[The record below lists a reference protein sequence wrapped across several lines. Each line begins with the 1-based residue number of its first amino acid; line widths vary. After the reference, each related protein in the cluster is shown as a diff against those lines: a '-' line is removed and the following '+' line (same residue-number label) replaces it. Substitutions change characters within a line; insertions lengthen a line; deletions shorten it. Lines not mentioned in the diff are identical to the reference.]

1 MGFLGNLWDSVKGT
15 AKQVSLDKVTEL
27 GEQLATKGKDLV
39 EEGKGAVEKWANWV
53 KEKTPDSIDGIVD
66 QVAAQGKELVEKA
79 GDKLEDV
86 AKDTVASAEHA
97 ADKATETTE
106 THTDETATPAA

>member
-27 GEQLATKGKDLV
+27 GEQLATKGKD
-39 EEGKGAVEKWANWV
+39 AVEQGANWV

-79 GDKLEDV
+79 SDKIEDV
-86 AKDTVASAEHA
+86 AKDTVATAEHA